1 MGNILLK
8 EYNRKIED
16 ISFELEFLSSFTI
29 IKGKSGA
36 GKTFLFNAIQNDS
49 MIGKNDFVCIS
60 YIDKANK
67 TVKNKLN
74 VENKVIIIDNS
85 TVVLDS
91 NDLLKI
97 ATDTKNQYII
107 FSHSTYGMFPS
118 LKSLAELVIENN
130 QGYLRYPEFE
140 EYKKRRSEK
149 DILDLKILITEKLK
163 SAWNISYPDL
173 SDKLKKYR
181 ILEYIDV
188 SYDYFNSMGIKG
200 IIEDIEEY
208 IQEQDDYMA
217 RKAKLENDA
226 FFVAENLAF
235 VFEKN
240 HEYIMAV
247 YDISSDEY
255 STFYLKDK
263 KFLLHKSTMSQLSLY
278 KSMLYTERNNDF
290 FLRELDK
297 WESQD

>member
-1 MGNILLK
+1 MQKLGK
-8 EYNRKIED
+8 CG
-16 ISFELEFLSSFTI
+16 I
-29 IKGKSGA
+29 IKKRKGENRGKEMSR
-36 GKTFLFNAIQNDS
+36 QD
-49 MIGKNDFVCIS
+49 
-60 YIDKANK
+60 
-67 TVKNKLN
+67 
-74 VENKVIIIDNS
+74 
-85 TVVLDS
+85 
-91 NDLLKI
+91 
-97 ATDTKNQYII
+97 
-107 FSHSTYGMFPS
+107 
-118 LKSLAELVIENN
+118 
-130 QGYLRYPEFE
+130 
-140 EYKKRRSEK
+140 

-163 SAWNISYPDL
+163 SAWNISYTDL
-173 SDKLKKYR
+173 SDKLKKYK

-217 RKAKLENDA
+217 RKTKLENDA

-255 STFYLKDK
+255 STFYLRDN
-263 KFLLHKSTMSQLSLY
+263 KFLLHKSTMSQLNLY

-290 FLRELDK
+290 FLKELDK
-297 WESQD
+297 WKGQD